1 MLEKRKKEDS
11 KRRGGGRMNYERG
24 DGDNEAD
31 QSRLRAQAIRIKLAG
46 PWQRLGQTV
55 GPAR

>member
-1 MLEKRKKEDS
+1 
-11 KRRGGGRMNYERG
+11 MNYERR